1 MAPTPTA
8 RATAAT
14 TPAERPGAR
23 TGARVVV
30 ADDSAMMRQ
39 IIASSLLRA
48 GHHVVASAAD
58 GDAALALCERER
70 PDVLMLDL
78 TMPGLDGIGVLK
90 RLQVR
95 APELPVV
102 VVSAFSPSQGARA
115 VDALAEGAFDLV
127 PKPVAGESLDGFAA
141 QLVAQVESALAM
153 RSASGPA
160 RSPVARR
167 FGGASGAGRVQRP
180 RTKLSRAVVIA
191 TSTGGP
197 RALADLIPRL
207 PAHLGMGTLIVQ
219 HMPANFTR
227 SLAARLDQASALSV
241 AEAGGGEILD
251 PRVALIAPGGW
262 HLRVDAGG
270 RTRLS
275 DEPEVGALRPR
286 ADLTIADAARVFG
299 ERTLL
304 VVLTGM
310 GEDGLSGAGAVKA
323 AGGRVL
329 VQARESCTVY
339 GMPRAVAD
347 ADLADE
353 IVPLAEL
360 AEAISAVA
368 G

>member
-14 TPAERPGAR
+14 TAAERPGAR

-153 RSASGPA
+153 RSASGPP
-160 RSPVARR
+160 RSATPRR
-167 FGGASGAGRVQRP
+167 AGGVGRVQRP

-299 ERTLL
+299 ERTVL